1 MQVNTYVSE
10 LITRA
15 GAKVGSEYKLAKLME
30 VHQPVMS
37 QWKSGARTCMPA
49 DRARLAAFAGEDAVQ
64 ELVRAT
70 IEQAKEGPKREQLVQ
85 VLGKLSRQTGAA
97 TVSGL
102 LGLASLTSLASSQL
116 IRCILC

>member
-1 MQVNTYVSE
+1 MSDYVRALVE
-10 LITRA
+10 RA
-15 GAKVGSEYKLAKLME
+15 GARIGSEYKLAKLMD
-30 VHQPVMS
+30 VQQAILS
-37 QWKSGARTCMPA
+37 SWKAGTRTCVPA

-70 IEQAKEGPKREQLVQ
+70 IEQAKEGTKREQLMK
-85 VLGKLSRQTGAA
+85 VLGKLSHQTGAA

-102 LGLASLTSLASSQL
+102 LTVVSLTSLATSQV